1 MSKITLNFFGEI
13 NRIDNPKSLSDLRKE
28 ISRVFFFTK
37 EDAEEIL
44 LFYNNKNKKVYIENE
59 EDLKIFLS
67 TKIDKINLD
76 INQKSKIYIE
86 NLNKLKKETMT
97 NKAKLEEL
105 LKKNDELKKLKDSK
119 FANEKKELKAIE
131 EKIKELTERKKQL
144 NLVISKG
151 MCKIGEEIKKNS
163 KKIKKLKKKF
173 VLKSIP
179 SNNKLKSTNANLKS
193 SMNSW
198 EISDEI
204 EATGPYSDWRNNA
217 ITFPTKG
224 LLLPAGY
231 VTIKFKSLPEA
242 VKYDVYV
249 DKVLIKTF
257 QGNDARLNNFEVEI
271 RNNEVKQHNTC
282 VIATLN
288 NDTEVISNMR
298 NFFISKK
305 GIGIWQS
312 QAEQIKE
319 MNLSWYYNWSP
330 NPLSGV
336 EDKVDFVPMI
346 WGNVT
351 ENNPAHEWIKSKKYK
366 DHRFLLTFNEPDFPD
381 QANMTPEQAVEAW
394 KYIKPIVDDEK
405 VDVSSP
411 VVAIPTVFYEDENND
426 YRTVGGWFGKYNR
439 LMNISNYRDEFT
451 AVHFYFDYPGE
462 WILDIFRKIHEKTG
476 KKLWITEW
484 GVGQWSQVQS
494 FDWTGGPD
502 EGNWQR
508 ETIEKFVREIIP
520 ILDKTDYIERYAWF
534 PFDGSNTEKFGN
546 GAGGLFFNTE
556 SDPLYKRL
564 TLVGRAYREV
574 GNPAG
579 WNPNRITQD
588 QVIKAKGEDSEI
600 TRENVLFGKKATAS
614 TELGNNTANKAIDSD
629 VNSRWESQHGKNDPE
644 WLKIDLGDEY
654 IVDGFKVSWEAAA
667 GKEYKIQVSMNG
679 NDWKD
684 VYSVTDG
691 INGETKQANFSSTSA
706 RYVRLFGTS
715 KTMEIYGYSIF
726 DFQVFGVKSN
736 QKLKSKKRKINMVNN
751 FENKEN
757 VNQKLEHFGVK
768 CAQCGSNPI
777 KGIRYKCA
785 ICNNFDYCEKCQLKF
800 LKKHKHPFLVFC
812 NPKMRPVFYK
822 SFEK

>member
-1 MSKITLNFFGEI
+1 MSKITLYFFGEI
-13 NRIDNPKSLSDLRKE
+13 NKIDKPKSLSYLRQE
-28 ISRVFFFTK
+28 ISRLFFFSK

-44 LFYNNKNKKVYIENE
+44 LFYNNRNEKVYIENE
-59 EDLKIFLS
+59 EDLKRFLS
-67 TKIDKINLD
+67 TKIDTIILD
-76 INQKSKIYIE
+76 INPKSKIYIE
-86 NLNKLKKETMT
+86 NLKKLQKESITKKS
-97 NKAKLEEL
+97 KLDEL
-105 LKKNDELKKLKDSK
+105 LKKNDELKALKKNKFSK
-119 FANEKKELKAIE
+119 EKKELKEIE
-131 EKIKELTERKKQL
+131 EKIKELIERKKVLMQI
-144 NLVISKG
+144 ISKG
-151 MCKIGEEIKKNS
+151 MCKIGEKNKKNS

-173 VLKSIP
+173 VLKS
-179 SNNKLKSTNANLKS
+179 NNRLKSTNINPRL

-198 EISDEI
+198 EVTDET

-217 ITFPTKG
+217 ITYPTKG

-231 VTIKFKSLPEA
+231 VSIKFRSLSEA

-257 QGNDARLNNFEVEI
+257 EGSDARLNSNFEVEI

-288 NDTEVISNMR
+288 NGTEVISNMR

-305 GIGIWQS
+305 GIGIWQR
-312 QAEQIKE
+312 QVGQIKD

-336 EDKVDFVPMI
+336 ENNVDFVPMI

-351 ENNPAHEWIKSKKYK
+351 ENNAAHEWIKSEKYK
-366 DHRFLLTFNEPDFPD
+366 EHRFLLTFNEPDFPD

-426 YRTVGGWFGKYNR
+426 YRTVGGWFGKYNQ
-439 LMNISNYRDEFT
+439 LMNISNYHDEFT
-451 AVHFYFDYPGE
+451 TVHFYFDYPGD
-462 WILDIFRKIHEKTG
+462 WILDIFKKIHEKTG
-476 KKLWITEW
+476 KKIWITEW
-484 GVGQWSQVQS
+484 GVGQWSQVQN

-508 ETIEKFVREIIP
+508 EIIEKFVREIVP

-546 GAGGLFFNTE
+546 GAGGLFYNTE
-556 SDPLYKRL
+556 SDPLYQKL
-564 TLVGRAYREV
+564 TSVGRAYKEV

-579 WNPNRITQD
+579 WDPNRVTQD
-588 QVIKAKGEDSEI
+588 QVIKAKGEDSEVI
-600 TRENVLFGKKATAS
+600 RENILFGKKATAS
-614 TELGNNTANKAIDSD
+614 TELGGNTASKAIDSD
-629 VNSRWESQHGKNDPE
+629 INSRWESQHGKNEPE
-644 WLKIDLGDEY
+644 WLMIDLEDEY

-684 VYSVTDG
+684 VYSVNDG
-691 INGETKQANFSSTSA
+691 INGETKQDNFEATSA
-706 RYVRLFGTS
+706 RFIRLLGTT

-726 DFQVFGVKSN
+726 DFQVFGVKAN
-736 QKLKSKKRKINMVNN
+736 QKLKSGKTKKRKVNST
-751 FENKEN
+751 
-757 VNQKLEHFGVK
+757 QKLEHFGIK
-768 CAQCGSNPI
+768 CVQCGNAI

-785 ICNNFDYCEKCQLKF
+785 ICNNFDYCEQCQLKY
-800 LKKHKHPFLVFC
+800 LKEHRHRFLVFY

>member
-1 MSKITLNFFGEI
+1 MSKITLDFFGEI
-13 NRIDNPKSLSDLRKE
+13 NQTDKPKSLSSLRQE
-28 ISRVFFFTK
+28 ISRLFFFTK

-44 LFYNNKNKKVYIENE
+44 LYYNNRSKKEKVYIENE
-59 EDLKIFLS
+59 EDLNKFLS
-67 TKIDKINLD
+67 TKIDTIYLD

-97 NKAKLEEL
+97 NKTKLEEL
-105 LKKNDELKKLKDSK
+105 LKKNDELKKLKETK
-119 FANEKKELKAIE
+119 FAKEKKELKAIE

-173 VLKSIP
+173 ILKSIP
-179 SNNKLKSTNANLKS
+179 SNDKLKSNNINVNLKS
-193 SMNSW
+193 SMNSC
-198 EISDEI
+198 EITDET
-204 EATGPYSDWRNNA
+204 EATGPYSEWRNNA
-217 ITFPTKG
+217 ITYPTKG

-231 VTIKFKSLPEA
+231 VTIKFKSLSEA

-249 DKVLIKTF
+249 DKILIKTF
-257 QGNDARLNNFEVEI
+257 QGNDARLSNFEVEI
-271 RNNEVKQHNTC
+271 RNNEVKQHNVC

-312 QAEQIKE
+312 QVGQIKE

-330 NPLSGV
+330 NPLTGA
-336 EDKVDFVPMI
+336 EDNVDFVPMI

-351 ENNPAHEWIKSKKYK
+351 ENNAAHEWIKSQKYK
-366 DHRFLLTFNEPDFPD
+366 EHRFLLTFNEPDFPD

-411 VVAIPTVFYEDENND
+411 VVAIPTVFYEDENNN
-426 YRTVGGWFGKYNR
+426 YRTVGGWFGKYNQ
-439 LMNISNYRDEFT
+439 LMNIANYHDEFT
-451 AVHFYFDYPGE
+451 TVHFYFDYPGD
-462 WILDIFRKIHEKTG
+462 WILDVFKKIHEKTG

-508 ETIEKFVREIIP
+508 EMIEKFVREIIP

-546 GAGGLFFNTE
+546 GAGGLFYNTE

-564 TLVGRAYREV
+564 TSVGRAYKEI

-579 WNPNRITQD
+579 WDPNRITQD
-588 QVIKAKGEDSEI
+588 QVIKAKGEDSEVV
-600 TRENVLFGKKATAS
+600 RENILLGKKATAS
-614 TELGNNTANKAIDSD
+614 TELGGNTANKAIDLD
-629 VNSRWESQHGKNDPE
+629 INSRWESQHGKKEPE
-644 WLKIDLGDEY
+644 WVMIDLEDEY
-654 IVDGFKVSWEAAA
+654 VVDGFKVSWEAAA

-684 VYSVTDG
+684 VYTVTDG
-691 INGETKQANFSSTSA
+691 INGETRQDSFGSTSA
-706 RYVRLFGTS
+706 RYIRLFGIT
-715 KTMEIYGYSIF
+715 KTMEMYGFSIF
-726 DFQVFGVKSN
+726 DFQVFGVKGT
-736 QKLKSKKRKINMVNN
+736 QKLKSGK
-751 FENKEN
+751 NKN
-757 VNQKLEHFGVK
+757 LNQKLEHFGVK
-768 CAQCGSNPI
+768 CTQCGNNPI

-785 ICNNFDYCEKCQLKF
+785 VCNNFDYCEKCQLKF
-800 LKKHKHPFLVFC
+800 GKEHRHPFLVFY

-822 SFEK
+822 SFKK